1 MRLSKPNSELWS
13 CILSA
18 WQILYHSTSNT
29 ANNHSISPCVRVPK
43 YVKRKSILNQFDSVL
58 CNIWRYRDIKYIIV
72 SMAMYYWAG
81 KSWHPY
87 KQQIQHWSYMK
98 IFELNYT
105 YANTLKWKR
114 KALTWFINTWSIDKW
129 QLWQEGGT
137 ILKLIHI

>member
-58 CNIWRYRDIKYIIV
+58 CNIWRYRDIRA
-72 SMAMYYWAG
+72 MAMYYWAE
-81 KSWHPY
+81 KSSHLQ
-87 KQQIQHWSYMK
+87 QQIQHWSDMK
-98 IFELNYT
+98 IFKPNCT
-105 YANTLKWKR
+105 YANTLKCKR
-114 KALTWFINTWSIDKW
+114 KAPTWFINTWSIDKW